1 MADFLKITPRAA
13 EALKPFMDEALRL
26 ERRGSLSPDG
36 RRLNHTVDLCGFTI
50 AQWREL
56 IAAWRES
63 MVEAEGITGGD
74 LPQPAAKCG

>member
-13 EALKPFMDEALRL
+13 EALKPFIDQALWLEQMGLLSSPSPTMEAA
-26 ERRGSLSPDG
+26 S
-36 RRLNHTVDLCGFTI
+36 FTT
-50 AQWREL
+50 AEWGEL

-74 LPQPAAKCG
+74 LPKCG